1 MPNQTP
7 TADAG
12 EDHIWS
18 VDKTVVLD
26 GSNSFDVDG
35 DPLSYNWTF
44 VVLPDASPLTDADIE
59 DATSPVANFFPHH
72 FGEFRLKL
80 EVNDGQATATDLV
93 SIFAKEN
100 VPPIPGAGA
109 DIQLELGELA
119 FLNANASGDPDGD
132 SLAYSWSFLNVPEQ
146 SSLVQEDISA
156 ANEEEAFFAPDVQGE
171 FQIQLE
177 ADDGFFVAQDT
188 LLVVVEDNGFGCT
201 STTFISPS
209 WGLVAILTGL
219 IRLRYS
225 SSKASTHPAALP
237 GKASQ

>member
-1 MPNQTP
+1 
-7 TADAG
+7 
-12 EDHIWS
+12 
-18 VDKTVVLD
+18 
-26 GSNSFDVDG
+26 
-35 DPLSYNWTF
+35 
-44 VVLPDASPLTDADIE
+44 
-59 DATSPVANFFPHH
+59 
-72 FGEFRLKL
+72 L

-132 SLAYSWSFLNVPEQ
+132 SLTYSWSFLSVPDQ

-156 ANEEEAFFAPDVQGE
+156 ATEEEAFFAPDVEGE

-201 STTFISPS
+201 STTSISPS
-209 WGLVAILTGL
+209 WGLVAILMGL

-225 SSKASTHPAALP
+225 SSKASTHPAALS